1 MEMDLKIEPLAL
13 ELCCPPLGAQERF
26 SADEAGRVAA
36 SLKALSDSARLA
48 IVSILAGRADRELTT
63 REVAPLV
70 NLSEPT
76 VSHHLKRL
84 EEAGL
89 VVPRREGARVHYR
102 LVIPRIREISAI
114 LDVRCD
120 CDDACCC

>member
-1 MEMDLKIEPLAL
+1 MRIELGVEPVAL
-13 ELCCPPLGAQERF
+13 ELCCPPLGEQERF
-26 SADEAGRVAA
+26 SAEEAERVAA
-36 SLKALSDSARLA
+36 SLKALSDSVRLS

-63 REVAPLV
+63 REIAPLV
-70 NLSEPT
+70 KLSEPT

-102 LVIPRIREISAI
+102 LVIPRIREIAAI

-120 CDDACCC
+120 CDSACNC